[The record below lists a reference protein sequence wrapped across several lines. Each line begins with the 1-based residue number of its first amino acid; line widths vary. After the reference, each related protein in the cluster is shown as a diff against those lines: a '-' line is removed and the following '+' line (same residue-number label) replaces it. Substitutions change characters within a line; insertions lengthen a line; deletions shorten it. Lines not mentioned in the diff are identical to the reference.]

1 MSTTSEDEASGMKLH
16 EVLFA
21 PCLSARPLFSCH
33 RSISRASAR
42 ASARASVTGLLLV
55 RHWSVAGLSL
65 VCHWSVV
72 GLLGSWPLVMVAD
85 RASLVHRSCVTRLPV
100 PLSAGLL
107 LVRRWPWPLLC
118 LLLSRCSACLS
129 VCWPVAFLSLVCL
142 LARRCWSVADVSL
155 VCLLVHHWLSLSCTC
170 SGSPVY
176 RSSICSCVCSC
187 IVHPSLIHLFVRLL
201 VHRSSIAH
209 PSARASV
216 RVRFACRWSVTPL
229 SHESLTSLSRVSDGS
244 VCSFVVG
251 LSPRPAAR
259 VVVAAPW
266 LVCHSSFTDPSLVM
280 AARASARSSRVALP
294 VALPVAFLSAVLS
307 PVCLLGSWSLA
318 CSSVGGLLFV
328 RHWPWSS
335 ICYSCTACLSP
346 RLSCRSFAC
355 CSAIGPP
362 LLCLLVCLLVRRWSV
377 CWCVAGLSVGAS
389 LVCLLVHHWSIC
401 WCITG
406 PSVRASLVYLLLCRW
421 SVCSFVARPYV
432 RVMSL
437 VRLIIRLVV
446 HRSSPIP
453 LRWSAGPSARVMVGV
468 SSLVHLLVSHWPVYW
483 SRGHGSYR
491 WSVCSLVTRP
501 SVRVMSL
508 VRLLESWSLVRLI
521 GSWPLACSSV
531 AGLLFVRRWPW
542 SSICHWYIARASARL
557 VVGVSLVC
565 C

>member
-1 MSTTSEDEASGMKLH
+1 MRC
-16 EVLFA
+16 
-21 PCLSARPLFSCH
+21 CLLLVCLLVRCFPVTGPSLMRLLVRLSLVCCW
-33 RSISRASAR
+33 
-42 ASARASVTGLLLV
+42 SVTGLLLV
-55 RHWSVAGLSL
+55 
-65 VCHWSVV
+65 CHWSVT
-72 GLLGSWPLVMVAD
+72 GLLLVCSGHGRWSGSLIVHPSCIP
-85 RASLVHRSCVTRLPV
+85 RASLVHRSCVARASLV
-100 PLSAGLL
+100 CLFLFL
-107 LVRRWPWPLLC
+107 LVC
-118 LLLSRCSACLS
+118 CSSVVGHGRCSACCSPVAPPACLSVGPSLSCHSS
-129 VCWPVAFLSLVCL
+129 VCWPVAARPSLMYRWSVCL
-142 LARRCWSVADVSL
+142 SITGCRC
-155 VCLLVHHWLSLSCTC
+155 
-170 SGSPVY
+170 PVP
-176 RSSICSCVCSC
+176 VQG
-187 IVHPSLIHLFVRLL
+187 
-201 VHRSSIAH
+201 HRSIAH
-209 PSARASV
+209 PSARASARASFIHRSSICSSVCSCIAHPSLIHLLV
-216 RVRFACRWSVTPL
+216 RLFESGLLVAGPSL
-229 SHESLTSLSRVSDGS
+229 LSLTSLSRVSDGS

-389 LVCLLVHHWSIC
+389 LVHLLVHHWSIC
-401 WCITG
+401 SCITG

-468 SSLVHLLVSHWPVYW
+468 SSLVHLLVSHWLVHLLVSHWLVYW

>member
-1 MSTTSEDEASGMKLH
+1 MRC
-16 EVLFA
+16 
-21 PCLSARPLFSCH
+21 CLLLVCLLVRCFPVTGPSLMRLLVRLSLVCCW
-33 RSISRASAR
+33 
-42 ASARASVTGLLLV
+42 SVTGLLLV
-55 RHWSVAGLSL
+55 
-65 VCHWSVV
+65 CHWSVT
-72 GLLGSWPLVMVAD
+72 GLLLVCSGHGRWSGSLIVHPSCIP
-85 RASLVHRSCVTRLPV
+85 RASLVRRSCVTRLPV

-377 CWCVAGLSVGAS
+377 CWCITGPSVGAS
-389 LVCLLVHHWSIC
+389 LVHLFVHHWSIC
-401 WCITG
+401 
-406 PSVRASLVYLLLCRW
+406 Y
-421 SVCSFVARPYV
+421 
-432 RVMSL
+432 
-437 VRLIIRLVV
+437 
-446 HRSSPIP
+446 
-453 LRWSAGPSARVMVGV
+453 SAAGLSAR
-468 SSLVHLLVSHWPVYW
+468 SSLVHMF
-483 SRGHGSYR
+483 GS
-491 WSVCSLVTRP
+491 
-501 SVRVMSL
+501 
-508 VRLLESWSLVRLI
+508 
-521 GSWPLACSSV
+521 
-531 AGLLFVRRWPW
+531 
-542 SSICHWYIARASARL
+542 CHSC
-557 VVGVSLVC
+557 V
-565 C
+565 